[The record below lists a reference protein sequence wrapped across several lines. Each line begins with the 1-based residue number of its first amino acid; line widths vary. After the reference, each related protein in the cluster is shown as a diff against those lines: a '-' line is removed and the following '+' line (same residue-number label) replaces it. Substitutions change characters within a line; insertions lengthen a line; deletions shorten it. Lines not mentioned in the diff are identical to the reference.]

1 MTKEE
6 TEVEEKSFIPRKFNI
21 SGGVKRKA
29 LLAVPTICRYCGRPF
44 LDKVYDVGRH
54 KVICPN
60 CHKVNAETD
69 FPTMEKIRQMAL
81 DYDLGTAGQLGGFS
95 RGTDIRDI
103 KEHAEAEKKAELAD
117 YLTQIR
123 ESTKRYI
130 KKPKKEK
137 DGNRRSDK

>member
-1 MTKEE
+1 MSDKE
-6 TEVEEKSFIPRKFNI
+6 SFIPRKFSI

-44 LDKVYDVGRH
+44 LDKVYNVGRH

-60 CHKVNAETD
+60 CHKINATTD

-103 KEHAEAEKKAELAD
+103 KQHSEMEKKLELAE
-117 YLTQIR
+117 YLRQLR
-123 ESTKRYI
+123 ESTKI
-130 KKPKKEK
+130 KKKKK
-137 DGNRRSDK
+137 